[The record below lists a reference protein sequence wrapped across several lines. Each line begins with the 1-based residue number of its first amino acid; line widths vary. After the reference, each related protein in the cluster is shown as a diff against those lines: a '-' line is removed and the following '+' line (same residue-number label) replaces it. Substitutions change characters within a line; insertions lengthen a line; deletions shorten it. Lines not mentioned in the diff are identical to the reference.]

1 MTNINAKYLNN
12 KYILNL
18 SGFFDNVLVID
29 INSCSYNII
38 QEYNICP
45 SNLLYRVNSK
55 KVFNDLLIEED
66 DKVTIWD
73 GMGYSTFGKDVNNQY
88 INDLREST
96 KKEKVVYIGKLK
108 NQNLYMW
115 NSIESAIRQVIYN
128 TILILLEA
136 NATIIFTR
144 NDSIGFYLQNKRDES
159 PTVSRSAATL
169 VLDKQAYPGS
179 KQIDHWS
186 IINLINSKYKFI
198 SYKLEH
204 YFSTFYHAPEKNSS
218 YGLEDQESCGIKIY
232 KSGIF
237 KSTDDEILKEYLTN
251 KNDSVTV
258 RSVFKNRIISKQ
270 KIYLDLDEKIIWNSK
285 VHYLYECFDTSKND
299 IYIFFDID
307 IIDTHSRIWTKE
319 IITEEV
325 YIFCREFYN
334 ELNNLNILNIAT
346 LSNKYVLDFAISY
359 SIRKDKISIHLVSTN
374 MMINNLYYFKNILS
388 RMNFLSILGK
398 NIDKQVYRHNGTFRV
413 AGMYKESTILN
424 VSSISSMPAHGVPS
438 LSGSFIPDSKLI
450 MLNYTD
456 NKISHLITKPKC
468 LDTILISPPFEYIDK
483 YISNNKVNN
492 TNPQTYEKFK
502 PVLTYLIDKHFT
514 YENCTLIR
522 TY

>member
-1 MTNINAKYLNN
+1 M
-12 KYILNL
+12 
-18 SGFFDNVLVID
+18 ID

-186 IINLINSKYKFI
+186 IINLINSY
-198 SYKLEH
+198 
-204 YFSTFYHAPEKNSS
+204 
-218 YGLEDQESCGIKIY
+218 
-232 KSGIF
+232 
-237 KSTDDEILKEYLTN
+237 
-251 KNDSVTV
+251 
-258 RSVFKNRIISKQ
+258 
-270 KIYLDLDEKIIWNSK
+270 
-285 VHYLYECFDTSKND
+285 
-299 IYIFFDID
+299 
-307 IIDTHSRIWTKE
+307 
-319 IITEEV
+319 
-325 YIFCREFYN
+325 
-334 ELNNLNILNIAT
+334 
-346 LSNKYVLDFAISY
+346 
-359 SIRKDKISIHLVSTN
+359 
-374 MMINNLYYFKNILS
+374 
-388 RMNFLSILGK
+388 
-398 NIDKQVYRHNGTFRV
+398 
-413 AGMYKESTILN
+413 
-424 VSSISSMPAHGVPS
+424 
-438 LSGSFIPDSKLI
+438 
-450 MLNYTD
+450 
-456 NKISHLITKPKC
+456 
-468 LDTILISPPFEYIDK
+468 
-483 YISNNKVNN
+483 
-492 TNPQTYEKFK
+492 
-502 PVLTYLIDKHFT
+502 
-514 YENCTLIR
+514 
-522 TY
+522 